1 MEEELKGSMA
11 GKQSELKG
19 LKDILQGV
27 EERRSNISAE
37 MAQQEQFLQR
47 YIANAQLIARDVEK
61 AKRGVLQ
68 MEKVVNDVI
77 KVQDAQLIKRQDRL
91 DAASATVSRVAY
103 LTVCQPVRISWQPPD
118 PYQKGPS
125 LPFASLTLLHST
137 SLYPMLITTSP
148 HHLLI
153 SATTSTLDQTNF
165 AELGRRTNQNT
176 EQRDK
181 RKVRNLDYHAT

>member
-1 MEEELKGSMA
+1 MELKEAIEKNAVMEEELKGVMTV
-11 GKQSELKG
+11 KQSELKG

-77 KVQDAQLIKRQDRL
+77 KVQEAQLIKRQDRL
-91 DAASATVSRVAY
+91 DAASATVSRM
-103 LTVCQPVRISWQPPD
+103 VC
-118 PYQKGPS
+118 
-125 LPFASLTLLHST
+125 L
-137 SLYPMLITTSP
+137 
-148 HHLLI
+148 
-153 SATTSTLDQTNF
+153 SA
-165 AELGRRTNQNT
+165 
-176 EQRDK
+176 
-181 RKVRNLDYHAT
+181 